1 MLKFH
6 VKAITMDVEGNFS
19 VLLTDE
25 EEKKV
30 LPIVIGP
37 LEAQNIAI
45 PLQGITP
52 PRPLTPDLLKSVIE
66 ELGGKP
72 EKVVITDL
80 KDDTY
85 YAELYIK
92 QGDKVIKLD
101 SRPSDAIALA
111 IRTDIPIFLNV
122 RLAEFTYDMA
132 DLKFED
138 GDN

>member
-1 MLKFH
+1 MLKFR

-52 PRPLTPDLLKSVIE
+52 PRPLTPDLLKSAIE

-92 QGDKVIKLD
+92 QGDRVIKLD

-111 IRTDIPIFLNV
+111 MRTDIPIFINV

-132 DLKFED
+132 DLKFDD
-138 GDN
+138 GDS

>member
-1 MLKFH
+1 MLKFR

-66 ELGGKP
+66 QLGGKP

-92 QGDKVIKLD
+92 QGDRVIKLD

-111 IRTDIPIFLNV
+111 MRTDIPIFINV

-132 DLKFED
+132 DLKFDD
-138 GDN
+138 GDS

>member
-1 MLKFH
+1 MLRFN

-25 EEKKV
+25 NEKKV

-45 PLQGITP
+45 PLQGIKP
-52 PRPLTPDLLKSVIE
+52 PRPLTPDLLKSAIE

-85 YAELYIK
+85 YAEVHIK
-92 QGDKVIKLD
+92 QGDKLIKLD

-111 IRTDIPIFLNV
+111 VRTDMPIYLNV

-138 GDN
+138 KNE

>member
-92 QGDKVIKLD
+92 QGDRVIKID

-111 IRTDIPIFLNV
+111 MRTDIPIFINI

-132 DLKFED
+132 DLKFDD
-138 GDN
+138 GDS

>member
-66 ELGGKP
+66 QLGGKP

-92 QGDKVIKLD
+92 QGDRVIKLD

-111 IRTDIPIFLNV
+111 MRTDIPIFINI

-132 DLKFED
+132 DLKFD
-138 GDN
+138 DRDS

>member
-92 QGDKVIKLD
+92 QGDRVIKLD

-111 IRTDIPIFLNV
+111 MRTDIPIFINI

>member
-92 QGDKVIKLD
+92 QGDRVIKLD

-111 IRTDIPIFLNV
+111 MRTDIPIFINV

-132 DLKFED
+132 DLKFDD
-138 GDN
+138 GDS

>member
-66 ELGGKP
+66 QLGGKP

-92 QGDKVIKLD
+92 QGDRVIKLD

-111 IRTDIPIFLNV
+111 MRTDIPIFINI

-132 DLKFED
+132 DLKFDD
-138 GDN
+138 GDS

>member
-52 PRPLTPDLLKSVIE
+52 PRPLTPDLLKSAIE

>member
-66 ELGGKP
+66 QLGGKP

-92 QGDKVIKLD
+92 QGDRVIKLD

-111 IRTDIPIFLNV
+111 MRTDIPIFINV

-132 DLKFED
+132 DLKFDD
-138 GDN
+138 GDS

>member
-111 IRTDIPIFLNV
+111 MRTDIPIFINV

-132 DLKFED
+132 DLKFDD
-138 GDN
+138 GDS

>member
-52 PRPLTPDLLKSVIE
+52 PRPLTPDLLKSAIE

-132 DLKFED
+132 DLKFDD
-138 GDN
+138 GDS

>member
-66 ELGGKP
+66 QLGGKP

-111 IRTDIPIFLNV
+111 MRTDIPIFINI

-132 DLKFED
+132 DLKFDD
-138 GDN
+138 GDS

>member
-92 QGDKVIKLD
+92 QGDRVIKLD

-111 IRTDIPIFLNV
+111 MRTDIPIFINI

-132 DLKFED
+132 DLKFDD
-138 GDN
+138 GDS

>member
-66 ELGGKP
+66 QLGGKP

-111 IRTDIPIFLNV
+111 MRTDIPIFINI

>member
-52 PRPLTPDLLKSVIE
+52 PRPLTPDLLKTVIE

-92 QGDKVIKLD
+92 QGDRVIKLD

-111 IRTDIPIFLNV
+111 MRTDIPIFINI

-132 DLKFED
+132 DLKFDD
-138 GDN
+138 GDS

>member
-66 ELGGKP
+66 QLGGKP

-92 QGDKVIKLD
+92 QGDRVIKLD

-111 IRTDIPIFLNV
+111 MRTDIPIFINI

>member
-1 MLKFH
+1 MLKFR

-52 PRPLTPDLLKSVIE
+52 PRPLTPDLLKSAIE
-66 ELGGKP
+66 QLGGKP

-92 QGDKVIKLD
+92 QGDRVIKLD

-111 IRTDIPIFLNV
+111 MRTDIPIFINV
-122 RLAEFTYDMA
+122 RLAEFTYDMT
-132 DLKFED
+132 DLKFDD
-138 GDN
+138 GDS

>member
-66 ELGGKP
+66 QLGGKP

-80 KDDTY
+80 KNDTY

-92 QGDKVIKLD
+92 QGDRVIKLD

>member
-66 ELGGKP
+66 QLGGKP

-92 QGDKVIKLD
+92 QGDRVIKLD

-111 IRTDIPIFLNV
+111 MRTDIPIFINV
-122 RLAEFTYDMA
+122 RLAEFTYDIA
-132 DLKFED
+132 DLKFDD
-138 GDN
+138 GDS

>member
-111 IRTDIPIFLNV
+111 MRTDIPIFLNV

>member
-1 MLKFH
+1 MLKFR

-45 PLQGITP
+45 PLQEITP
-52 PRPLTPDLLKSVIE
+52 PRPLTPDLLKSAIE
-66 ELGGKP
+66 QLGGKP

-92 QGDKVIKLD
+92 QGDRVIKLD

-111 IRTDIPIFLNV
+111 MRTDIPIFINV
-122 RLAEFTYDMA
+122 RLAEFTYDMT
-132 DLKFED
+132 DFKFDD

>member
-66 ELGGKP
+66 QLGGKP

>member
-1 MLKFH
+1 MLKFR

-52 PRPLTPDLLKSVIE
+52 PRPLTPDLLKSAIE
-66 ELGGKP
+66 QLGGKP

-92 QGDKVIKLD
+92 QEDRVIKLD

-111 IRTDIPIFLNV
+111 MRTDIPIFINV
-122 RLAEFTYDMA
+122 RLAEFTYDMT
-132 DLKFED
+132 DLKFD
-138 GDN
+138 DSDN

>member
-66 ELGGKP
+66 QLGGKP

-92 QGDKVIKLD
+92 QGDRVIKLD

>member
-132 DLKFED
+132 DLKFDD
-138 GDN
+138 GDS